1 MFFKGYSKVFST
13 LDNKQY
19 DLIGEFQDEMTE
31 KYDIENLRGLGF
43 NWTETT
49 IEYVIGLKNN

>member
-1 MFFKGYSKVFST
+1 
-13 LDNKQY
+13 
-19 DLIGEFQDEMTE
+19 MTE